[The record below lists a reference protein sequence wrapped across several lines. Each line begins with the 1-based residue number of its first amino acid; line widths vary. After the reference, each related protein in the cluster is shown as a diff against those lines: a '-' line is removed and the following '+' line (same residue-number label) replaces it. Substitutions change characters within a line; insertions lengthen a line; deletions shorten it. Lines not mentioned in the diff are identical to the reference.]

1 MPHRDFADA
10 TRQPEGRYVAITT
23 IFDTLR
29 FSRRL
34 KTAGFTPEQAEGTA
48 EALAEEAT
56 DQIVTKQ
63 FWQNAL
69 DKRELILT
77 IRMGVV
83 AAAVVAANHY
93 WK

>member
-1 MPHRDFADA
+1 MA
-10 TRQPEGRYVAITT
+10 TAAM
-23 IFDTLR
+23 FDTLR

-34 KTAGFTPEQAEGTA
+34 KAVGFTPEQAEGVA
-48 EALAEEAT
+48 EAIAEEAF
-56 DQIVTKQ
+56 DQLATRQDLVLVRQEIATLRQ
-63 FWQNAL
+63 EMQNKI
-69 DKRELILT
+69 DKLELVLT